1 MSDRKRRKIMM
12 DWGRWQTVLKHTR
25 QSSKP
30 STVAVLVAME
40 NVCFEQRSKHGG
52 NAFVGSYPFL
62 ATMSGVHEDTVRN
75 VVQLLEE
82 LKVIEV
88 TQNYDV
94 RRKQYSENY
103 YRLLLIGGGSFR
115 GGVEGGVMESEQT
128 SESVALSKE
137 KGEASKCPPLALRHL
152 DATHKNDKEATMA
165 AKQEAAAKYKAEQL
179 AAAEERKRQEEA
191 ELAERKE
198 RERLEREQRLERL
211 RLATEKEKADKEAAQ
226 LAEDARRLAR
236 RSNVGNCR
244 QAIMQASFG
253 FYDPSWSHDDPQAFY
268 LTVWKKYNSETVM
281 ATLKNLAPDWTE
293 KVKACIRECEYIF
306 HDAPRELTVS
316 AVVDHAADHGHD
328 HVSADPRSPSTS

>member
-75 VVQLLEE
+75 VVELLETLE
-82 LKVIEV
+82 VVKVKR
-88 TQNYDV
+88 NYDV

-103 YRLLLIGGGSFR
+103 YTLLLIGGGGGGGTIQ
-115 GGVEGGVMESEQT
+115 GGVIESEQT

-152 DATHKNDKEATMA
+152 DASHKKDKEATKA

-179 AAAEERKRQEEA
+179 AAAEERKQQEEA

-236 RSNVGNCR
+236 RADVGSCK
-244 QAIMQASFG
+244 QAIMQASFDE
-253 FYDPSWSHDDPQAFY
+253 YDPGTFS
-268 LTVWKKYNSETVM
+268 TVWSDYNRETVM
-281 ATLKNLAPDWTE
+281 AAVVKLPPTWASKVALCMKNNPWEFD
-293 KVKACIRECEYIF
+293 
-306 HDAPRELTVS
+306 DAPEKLTT
-316 AVVDHAADHGHD
+316 AAAGDHAADHARD
-328 HVSADPRSPSTS
+328 HVSDNPRSPSAS

>member
-137 KGEASKCPPLALRHL
+137 KGEASKCPPLELRHL
-152 DATHKNDKEATMA
+152 DASHKKDKEATMA

-226 LAEDARRLAR
+226 IAEDARRLAR
-236 RSNVGNCR
+236 RSDVGSCK
-244 QAIMQASFG
+244 QAIMQASFDE
-253 FYDPSWSHDDPQAFY
+253 YDPGTFI
-268 LTVWKKYNSETVM
+268 TVWSDYNRQTVM
-281 ATLKNLAPDWTE
+281 AAVVKLPPTWASKVAACMKNNAWMFD
-293 KVKACIRECEYIF
+293 
-306 HDAPRELTVS
+306 DAPEKLTTQ
-316 AVVDHAADHGHD
+316 AAGDHAADHDRD
-328 HVSADPRSPSTS
+328 HVSDDPRSPSTS

>member
-1 MSDRKRRKIMM
+1 MSDNKRRKIML

-82 LKVIEV
+82 LEVIKV

-103 YRLLLIGGGSFR
+103 YRLLLIGGGNVR
-115 GGVEGGVMESEQT
+115 GGGGRGVIESEPT
-128 SESVALSKE
+128 AESVALSKE
-137 KGEASKCPPLALRHL
+137 KGEASKCPAADAASPLALRHF
-152 DATHKNDKEATMA
+152 DASHQKDIDEALA
-165 AKQEAAAKYKAEQL
+165 AKRQAAAKYKAEQL
-179 AAAEERKRQEEA
+179 AAAEGRKRQEEA

-198 RERLEREQRLERL
+198 RLK
-211 RLATEKEKADKEAAQ
+211 LAAEKEKADKEAAER
-226 LAEDARRLAR
+226 AEDARRLAM
-236 RSNVGNCR
+236 RSDVGSCVAEIR
-244 QAIMQASFG
+244 QAVFDE
-253 FYDPSWSHDDPQAFY
+253 YDPGTLPGVLADFDRSTFY
-268 LTVWKKYNSETVM
+268 AAVGKLQ
-281 ATLKNLAPDWTE
+281 PDMSD
-293 KVKACIRECEYIF
+293 KLRACIKRNEWMFE
-306 HDAPRELTVS
+306 
-316 AVVDHAADHGHD
+316 
-328 HVSADPRSPSTS
+328 